1 MLLST
6 KFSVLE
12 FPFLFCSTHVSSH
25 KVLCNLR
32 GLQSHFPQL
41 RRAGFKNGPLFHAH
55 SHWKSF
61 SFMPCEYLSTLAAS
75 QVAREGSST
84 AYIIYKRVRSS
95 SLLWRV
101 MKGRYGMKWQ
111 ERDITK
117 HHTMWGLKKT
127 SAIQSY
133 KVLKM
138 RKMSP
143 GLMAVLV
150 MPAYFGIQGSCHR
163 FPKLRVMK
171 F

>member
-1 MLLST
+1 M
-6 KFSVLE
+6 
-12 FPFLFCSTHVSSH
+12 HASSH
-25 KVLCNLR
+25 KVLSNLR

-55 SHWKSF
+55 YHWKSF
-61 SFMPCEYLSTLAAS
+61 SFMHCVYLSTLAAS
-75 QVAREGSST
+75 QVAREDSST
-84 AYIIYKRVRSS
+84 PYIVYAGLRSS

-101 MKGRYGMKWQ
+101 MKGSYGTKWQ

-117 HHTMWGLKKT
+117 HHKMWGLKKT
-127 SAIQSY
+127 SAFQSS
-133 KVLKM
+133 KILKM

-150 MPAYFGIQGSCHR
+150 MPIYFGIKGSCHK
-163 FPKLRVMK
+163 FSKLHIMK